1 MIDVVVRYRTDPVAP
16 GNLVSGFL
24 PSPPYGGNPMSDN
37 TRTINPDT
45 EEVLE
50 TYALMSR
57 QEAEGIIEQTH
68 CKKLLSEKPC
78 SINSAQDCTN

>member
-1 MIDVVVRYRTDPVAP
+1 
-16 GNLVSGFL
+16 
-24 PSPPYGGNPMSDN
+24 MSDN